1 MTYEEALDAT
11 VTRDEA
17 KREIEKHSASWDDFV
32 AEHGDHETYEGE
44 TVLGW
49 LGY

>member
-1 MTYEEALDAT
+1 MDLQHAMEAT
-11 VTRDEA
+11 VTRQQA
-17 KREIEKHSASWDDFV
+17 QREIAKHSAEWSKFV
-32 AEHGDHETYEGE
+32 AEHGDHETYRGE